1 MDKNKLVAAYTDLM
15 EYLYIAM
22 DNTLHSMADAL
33 EIAKEKL
40 NKAGS
45 LTVEEIEIISDA
57 LKRDIESAAHGLP
70 DHKDQNK
77 LSEWFKFDIKLIE
90 NFALDA
96 FLSLADK
103 TRIELAQLGEKAKH
117 HQYQRGEI
125 TLPGTFIC
133 DQCGKEIAFKTPSQ
147 IPECP
152 NCHGQVFT
160 RI

>member
-1 MDKNKLVAAYTDLM
+1 MAKNKFVTAYTDLM
-15 EYLYIAM
+15 EQLYLAM

-33 EIAKEKL
+33 DIAKDKL

-45 LTVEEIEIISDA
+45 LTLEEIDIISDA
-57 LKRDIESAAHGLP
+57 LQRDMESAAHGIP
-70 DHKDQNK
+70 EHKDKNT
-77 LSEWFKFDIKLIE
+77 LSQWFKFDIDLIE

-103 TRIELAQLGEKAKH
+103 TRIELAKLGEQAKIH
-117 HQYQRGEI
+117 SYQNGDV
-125 TLPGTFIC
+125 TLPGTFVC
-133 DQCGKEIAFKTPSQ
+133 SQCSKEIAFKAPSQ

-152 NCHGQVFT
+152 DCQGKFFR

>member
-1 MDKNKLVAAYTDLM
+1 MDKNKLVTAYTDLM
-15 EYLYIAM
+15 EHLYITM

-33 EIAKEKL
+33 EIAKDNL

-45 LTVEEIEIISDA
+45 LTLEEVDVISDA

-77 LSEWFKFDIKLIE
+77 LSEWFKFDIELIE

-103 TRIELAQLGEKAKH
+103 TRIELAKLGEKATRHKYH
-117 HQYQRGEI
+117 CGEI
-125 TLPGTFIC
+125 TLPGTFVC
-133 DQCGKEIAFKTPSQ
+133 DSCTKEIAFKEPSQ

-152 NCHGQVFT
+152 NCQGEIFT